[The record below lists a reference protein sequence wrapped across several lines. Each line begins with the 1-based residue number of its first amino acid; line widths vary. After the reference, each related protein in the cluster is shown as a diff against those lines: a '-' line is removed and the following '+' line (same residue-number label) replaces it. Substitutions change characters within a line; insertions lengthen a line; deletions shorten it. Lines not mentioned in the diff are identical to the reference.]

1 MLNKDDNNIFLTSL
15 TGVEPLRKNNK
26 IAKPIPKSTKI
37 NISSTTR
44 KETVRNKIYEKTK
57 NIITQ
62 QKIAIQ
68 KNDINKKLKKNKI
81 SINRK
86 IDFHGCSLDKAKK
99 IFFNT
104 INDCFAKNFR
114 CILFITGKGSVKR
127 ENDHPQDTMLYYG
140 KIRNS
145 FLNWV
150 NHNAVQ
156 YKILNVQQANTKNGG
171 DGAFFVYLRKNKK
184 LNSS

>member
-44 KETVRNKIYEKTK
+44 KEIVRNKIYEKTK

-68 KNDINKKLKKNKI
+68 KNDINKKLKKIK
-81 SINRK
+81 
-86 IDFHGCSLDKAKK
+86 F
-99 IFFNT
+99 
-104 INDCFAKNFR
+104 
-114 CILFITGKGSVKR
+114 
-127 ENDHPQDTMLYYG
+127 Q
-140 KIRNS
+140 
-145 FLNWV
+145 
-150 NHNAVQ
+150 
-156 YKILNVQQANTKNGG
+156 
-171 DGAFFVYLRKNKK
+171 
-184 LNSS
+184 